1 MIEKNIHQIW
11 MQGIDKFPIKFQKYS
26 KIIKD
31 MHALNWNYIFWDKNS
46 IQNLMNEDENWKTKY
61 KTFIY
66 LHQKVDFAKLVIL
79 YKFGGIVIDADAYT
93 IKPLDSLF
101 DIHKDAE
108 LIVSFLKRDFLPIG
122 NIQSLVTCN
131 KFSECINNG
140 NYIAKKESNIL
151 SYIID
156 EFINIPIC
164 SLEME
169 QMMCIKSTTGPYIF
183 DKSINKYIKEN
194 DDSKSVVILPY
205 VFLEPCFNKKC
216 FITDET
222 YIVHKHEMSW
232 VNNIAK
238 FYVLYADFFNIF
250 TLFILS
256 FILFLI
262 CIFCYNI
269 CKKLLNSNVIKI
281 KSKKVIRLN

>member
-11 MQGIDKFPIKFQKYS
+11 MQGIDTFPIKFQKYS

-31 MHALNWNYIFWDKNS
+31 MHLESALNWNYIFWDEKS
-46 IQNLMNEDENWKTKY
+46 IQNVMNEDEKWKTKY
-61 KTFIY
+61 KTFIH

-101 DIHKDAE
+101 DIHKDAT
-108 LIVSFLKRDFLPIG
+108 LIVCLLKRDFLPIG

-131 KFSECINNG
+131 KMSECINNG

-156 EFINIPIC
+156 EFINIPTC

-169 QMMCIKSTTGPYIF
+169 KMMCIKSTTGPYIF
-183 DKSINKYIKEN
+183 DKSITKYIKEN

-216 FITDET
+216 FITDDT

-238 FYVLYADFFNIF
+238 FYVLHSEIFNIC
-250 TLFILS
+250 TLFLLSFILS

-262 CIFCYNI
+262 CIFCYKI
-269 CKKLLNSNVIKI
+269 CKKSSLEPEF
-281 KSKKVIRLN
+281 

>member
-1 MIEKNIHQIW
+1 MENK
-11 MQGIDKFPIKFQKYS
+11 
-26 KIIKD
+26 
-31 MHALNWNYIFWDKNS
+31 
-46 IQNLMNEDENWKTKY
+46 IQN
-61 KTFIY
+61 FY
-66 LHQKVDFAKLVIL
+66 LSSSKVDFAKLVIL

-108 LIVSFLKRDFLPIG
+108 LIVSLLKRDFLPIG

-140 NYIAKKESNIL
+140 NYIAKKNSKIL

-156 EFINIPIC
+156 QFINIPIC
-164 SLEME
+164 SLNME
-169 QMMCIKSTTGPYIF
+169 KMLCIKSTTGPYIF

-194 DDSKSVVILPY
+194 DDFKSIVILPY

-232 VNNIAK
+232 VNSIAK
-238 FYVLYADFFNIF
+238 FYVSYSNFFNIC
-250 TLFILS
+250 TLFILYLY
-256 FILFLI
+256 FYL
-262 CIFCYNI
+262 
-269 CKKLLNSNVIKI
+269 
-281 KSKKVIRLN
+281 